1 VSSLKQGR
9 GVVQWYEHGRPIDRF
24 EGVFERGK
32 RVGIGRYDWPAGQS
46 YQGNYVADLPS
57 GQGTVTID
65 DASFTGIWRRG
76 CLADGDKRIAI
87 GVPLSSCGGGR
98 AAENAP

>member
-1 VSSLKQGR
+1 
-9 GVVQWYEHGRPIDRF
+9 
-24 EGVFERGK
+24 
-32 RVGIGRYDWPAGQS
+32 
-46 YQGNYVADLPS
+46 
-57 GQGTVTID
+57 VTID